1 MGMAIGGRGAIRKRS
16 LNVGAR
22 CGAAFGNPGLVQL
35 PVAGHC
41 DIVDMKASQIG
52 NLIVAA

>member
-1 MGMAIGGRGAIRKRS
+1 MGMAIGGRGPIRKRG
-16 LNVGAR
+16 LDVGVR
-22 CGAAFGNPGLVQL
+22 CGAALGIPGLVQL